1 MNKAHMEGLW
11 NGPLINALKK
21 NVFKGRYYS
30 MTMKVIQTKEVV
42 VEELTEKGYFD
53 SPKKA
58 NEVLTERL
66 RQQST
71 PGCTRNFGTLKEIS

>member
-30 MTMKVIQTKEVV
+30 MTMKVVQTKEVV
-42 VEELTEKGYFD
+42 VEELTEKGYFE

-58 NEVLTERL
+58 HEVLTERL

-71 PGCTRNFGTLKEIS
+71 PGCTRNFGTLREL